1 MFTVSYSYNIDR
13 DVVLDVELSL
23 RGDVIFSIS
32 PHRQRAEAINT
43 ACYHMG
49 RCDA

>member
-23 RGDVIFSIS
+23 RGDVNFSIS
-32 PHRQRAEAINT
+32 PHRQRWKNT
-43 ACYHMG
+43 AG
-49 RCDA
+49 SRSLRANG